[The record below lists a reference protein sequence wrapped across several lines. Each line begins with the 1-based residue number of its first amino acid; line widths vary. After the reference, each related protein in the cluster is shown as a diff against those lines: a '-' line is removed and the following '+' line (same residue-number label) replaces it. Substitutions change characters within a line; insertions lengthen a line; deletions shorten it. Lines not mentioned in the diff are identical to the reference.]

1 MIYILVSIAMLVFFV
16 WYLPKILDIE
26 QERNEI
32 LKDISAKLDKK
43 DKWQE
48 NLFLKPQNNDSW

>member
-43 DKWQE
+43 DK
-48 NLFLKPQNNDSW
+48 

>member
-1 MIYILVSIAMLVFFV
+1 MIILLVCIAMLVFFV
-16 WYLPKILDIE
+16 WYLPRFLTIE

-43 DKWQE
+43 D
-48 NLFLKPQNNDSW
+48 